1 MRSPTACTLAYNVFV
16 IASTGSSTINSGLF
30 GSSLI
35 LSLSTNVITTLM
47 ITYKLWSHRKSVV
60 KNLGRNRSVVQRVLD
75 VMVESGFSY
84 CALQITIVTL
94 DSLPNAPIGSPIR
107 YATQAFVSSYSVL
120 SAMYPTIVIV
130 LVNSQR
136 SFVDTYG
143 FSSAWNEG
151 KGMVYSRGLRPPT
164 IGHLSFAAS
173 PPTEGIVHLEDNP
186 GAVEKREAASVK
198 GRNEGHDQHAVT
210 AHF

>member
-1 MRSPTACTLAYNVFV
+1 MAN
-16 IASTGSSTINSGLF
+16 ASFLSSQLTSRGVPDNNRDARLPAQRRKARLITWIRR
-30 GSSLI
+30 SSLPMFVHR
-35 LSLSTNVITTLM
+35 TF
-47 ITYKLWSHRKSVV
+47 RKS
-60 KNLGRNRSVVQRVLD
+60 LYPPSTPS
-75 VMVESGFSY
+75 MSE
-84 CALQITIVTL
+84 TP
-94 DSLPNAPIGSPIR
+94 SLR
-107 YATQAFVSSYSVL
+107 Q
-120 SAMYPTIVIV
+120 AMYPTIVIV
-130 LVNSQR
+130 LVNSRR

-151 KGMVYSRGLRPPT
+151 KGMVHSHRSRPPT
-164 IGHLSFAAS
+164 VGHLSFAAS